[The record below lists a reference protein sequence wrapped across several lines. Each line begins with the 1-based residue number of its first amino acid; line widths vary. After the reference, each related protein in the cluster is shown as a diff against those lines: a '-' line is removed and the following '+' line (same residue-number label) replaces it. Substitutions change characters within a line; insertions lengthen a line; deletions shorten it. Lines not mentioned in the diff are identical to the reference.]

1 MYDIVAASIAEFEYT
16 ITNEANK
23 EAIRM
28 KKFIKNLGVV
38 LEKILHRFTMING
51 VHFLWLNN
59 SDHINTH
66 DM

>member
-1 MYDIVAASIAEFEYT
+1 MYDIIAASIAEFEYT

-38 LEKILHRFTMING
+38 LEKILHRFTMITG
-51 VHFLWLNN
+51 VHFL
-59 SDHINTH
+59 
-66 DM
+66 